1 MNKERICIQ
10 TELEYEK
17 DIDEALSKSNV
28 KNKEEINSN
37 EVNEFLKHFGICP
50 LINYNNTFNEIKK
63 LYDVRDDWDG
73 YNAKAPSKKIME
85 NVEKFFKIIVSN
97 NFKEPNELEIEDF
110 GFVVFN
116 WKIEENILD
125 IIIEDTGCL
134 YYAYY
139 SDKFLIKGEEGILIE
154 DIIKDDFIVNLLKKD

>member
-1 MNKERICIQ
+1 MIDKERIFIP
-10 TELEYEK
+10 TELEYSEE
-17 DIDEALSKSNV
+17 IDKMLSKSDYMKENV
-28 KNKEEINSN
+28 K
-37 EVNEFLKHFGICP
+37 EVEDFLKHFGIET
-50 LINYNNTFNEIKK
+50 IMGYNKTHNKIKE
-63 LYDVRDDWDG
+63 LYNVEDNWDG

-125 IIIEDTGCL
+125 IIIEDNGCL

-139 SDKFLIKGEEGILIE
+139 NENKLIKGEEGILIE